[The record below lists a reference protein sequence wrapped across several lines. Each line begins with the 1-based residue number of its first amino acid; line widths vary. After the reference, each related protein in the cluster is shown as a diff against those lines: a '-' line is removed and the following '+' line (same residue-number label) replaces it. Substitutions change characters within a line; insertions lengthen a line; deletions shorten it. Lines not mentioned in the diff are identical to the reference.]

1 MIFRGV
7 CHKKCD
13 LSHLLRR
20 CILSVMSKLL
30 VRRVMP
36 IIIRLDVLLAQKKMK
51 SRELARVIGI
61 TEQNLSLLK
70 SGKVKSIRF
79 DTLQSICEALSCQPG
94 DVLEYLPEPLPEK

>member
-1 MIFRGV
+1 
-7 CHKKCD
+7 
-13 LSHLLRR
+13 
-20 CILSVMSKLL
+20 MSELL

-51 SRELARVIGI
+51 SRELARLIGI

-79 DTLQSICEALSCQPG
+79 DTLQRICEVLACQPG
-94 DVLEYLPEPLPEK
+94 DVLEYLPEE